1 MDFKKAFL
9 TSFSLFFLPFS
20 ALAGN
25 LEDGIS
31 LYKSGE
37 YEKAIEKLNKAVKD
51 DSENPEPHLWL
62 SKSYE
67 ALLQI
72 ENVFPEKKLY
82 DSLKAKKFLKEKQ
95 EAEKKEQEE
104 ERKKQ
109 EEENKVIEIKDDFK
123 VIPLNISYLPN
134 IISKRNPED
143 QVKNLKFLE
152 FKILKEL
159 FNSSLSDSE
168 SLRKFSK
175 EIEIKKHYGLATPT
189 EIISMYKAKSDLI
202 SYDIDVKKL
211 DFEQETDSENKKLK
225 KLELEKLVKE
235 YNSNLELAEKT
246 INQVIYTDSDST
258 SYDYFIASETPA
270 DIFIQTLEDKRNIL
284 KPILISMATDIN
296 NLKKSIQ
303 TQEKD
308 LIDKSKGIDSS
319 LLDSDI
325 RTLEGTQKEKIA
337 LYQSVRDKLNGDKN
351 KLNNLAIEND
361 ILISFYNRIPET
373 IKKINP
379 NYVIKSK

>member
-9 TSFSLFFLPFS
+9 TSFSSFLLPFS

-37 YEKAIEKLNKAVKD
+37 YEKAIEKFNKAVKE

-67 ALLQI
+67 ALLQV

-82 DSLKAKKFLKEKQ
+82 DALRAKKLLKQQQ

-104 ERKKQ
+104 AKKKE
-109 EEENKVIEIKDDFK
+109 EEENKIIEVVNEFK
-123 VIPLNISYLPN
+123 IIPLNISYLPN
-134 IISKRNPED
+134 IFSKRNPED
-143 QVKNLKFLE
+143 QVKNLKFLD
-152 FKILKEL
+152 FKTLKEL
-159 FNSSLSDSE
+159 FNSALSDSE
-168 SLRKFSK
+168 SLKKLLK
-175 EIEIKKHYGLATPT
+175 EIEIKKHYGFATPT
-189 EIISMYKAKSDLI
+189 EIISMYKAKADLI

-211 DFEQETDSENKKLK
+211 DYEQETELENKKLK

-235 YNSNLELAEKT
+235 YNNNLDLAEKT
-246 INQVIYTDSDST
+246 INQVIYVDAEPT
-258 SYDYFIASETPA
+258 SYDYFVASETPA
-270 DIFIQTLEDKRNIL
+270 DIFIQTLEDKRTVL
-284 KPILISMATDIN
+284 KPILTSMSTDIS
-296 NLKKSIQ
+296 NLKKAIQ
-303 TQEKD
+303 SQEKD

-319 LLDSDI
+319 LLDADI
-325 RTLEGTQKEKIA
+325 RTLEGSQKEKVS
-337 LYQSVRDKLNGDKN
+337 LYQSVRDKLNGDRT
-351 KLNNLAIEND
+351 KLNNIILEND
-361 ILISFYNRIPET
+361 IIVSFYNKIPET

-379 NYVIKSK
+379 NYVSKTK